1 MKKNKKNFSTWYQLV
16 ENKSG
21 FKKILHSVNKY
32 YAFSN
37 PKKSACQ
44 DFREEVVLTENE
56 NLDIF
61 IKRFGEYE
69 FFIGVKIYTKKG
81 SRFDSWIHV
90 DGVSQER
97 VIMTEK
103 NEYHPVFDLP
113 CITDLFEKNCKKID
127 FDLEMAV

>member
-1 MKKNKKNFSTWYQLV
+1 MKKNKKSATSWFQLV
-16 ENKSG
+16 ENKSD
-21 FKKILHSVNKY
+21 FKKILHSLNKCY
-32 YAFSN
+32 SLMN
-37 PKKSACQ
+37 QKKTSCQ

-81 SRFDSWIHV
+81 SKFDSWIHI

-97 VIMTEK
+97 NIM
-103 NEYHPVFDLP
+103 NEVGQEHKVFELP
-113 CITDLFEKNCKKID
+113 CMTDLFENHCKKID